1 MDPHEPDTPGSDP
14 VQALQSKRTAG
25 SRYGNQEYEPSENGH
40 DRGNDQAVFD
50 LSMDYSDDETLLD
63 WEQYAGNRKTRCCG
77 CDVSWLQRCLPC
89 LPWVP
94 PEWYYRICG
103 DSSQDIP
110 ADAVR
115 SPWSSCNDNH
125 ECFPAHA

>member
-50 LSMDYSDDETLLD
+50 LSMVRPLAVSAKVLLVAKGKYSLPSSPVVVLL
-63 WEQYAGNRKTRCCG
+63 
-77 CDVSWLQRCLPC
+77 L
-89 LPWVP
+89 
-94 PEWYYRICG
+94 
-103 DSSQDIP
+103 
-110 ADAVR
+110 
-115 SPWSSCNDNH
+115 
-125 ECFPAHA
+125 